1 MTATFDEANDA
12 ILDVFK
18 TAWDTTGHPVAYENV
33 KPVKPFPPT
42 AISPWA
48 RVMVRHTGGMQG
60 SLTGGL
66 GTTRWS
72 RLGLFT
78 AQIFV
83 PNGDGLSLGYSLCK
97 IVTDAFEGVA
107 TVSTRVWFRDVRI
120 NEIGPDGEW
129 FQFNVIAEFTY
140 DEVK

>member
-12 ILDVFK
+12 ILDLFK
-18 TAWDTTGHPVAYENV
+18 TAWDTTGHPVTYENV
-33 KPVKPFPPT
+33 KPTKPFPPT
-42 AISPWA
+42 TNIPWA
-48 RVMVRHTGGMQG
+48 RVMVRHTGGRQG

-66 GTTRWS
+66 SITRWN
-72 RLGLFT
+72 RNGLFT
-78 AQIFV
+78 AQIFT

-107 TVSTRVWFRDVRI
+107 TVSTRVWCRNVRI